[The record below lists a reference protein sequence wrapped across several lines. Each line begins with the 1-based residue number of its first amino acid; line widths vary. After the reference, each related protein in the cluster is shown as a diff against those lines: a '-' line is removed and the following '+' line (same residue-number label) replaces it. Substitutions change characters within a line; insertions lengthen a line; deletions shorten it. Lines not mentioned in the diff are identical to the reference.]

1 MSNLVLDVDL
11 IRNIVSIFVAL
22 FVGYW
27 LLRKESQENRN
38 LMKNNENLKIQLE
51 NIDSIIK
58 LTDDIDEFIEDAYT
72 ISLTEKGKTKIKLQI
87 MRS

>member
-58 LTDDIDEFIEDAYT
+58 LTDDIGEFIEDAYT